1 MATEPVRRKCASSPT
16 PDGKEGWQG
25 IALEREQIGETDEE
39 FRADVEFMEARA
51 EKVLEELRRL
61 LGQFRHR
68 SYSGLRGQE
77 FLMICKD
84 GRIPV
89 AKIAKG
95 TVHGCGQRRDTDVI
109 VEIEWE
115 GLTKV
120 YMRMC
125 FAFLKS
131 GTFRARKALREC
143 RLP

>member
-77 FLMICKD
+77 FLMIYSAAETNSSD
-84 GRIPV
+84 DR
-89 AKIAKG
+89 
-95 TVHGCGQRRDTDVI
+95 TDVS
-109 VEIEWE
+109 VSERRSKKRKCDTTTSF
-115 GLTKV
+115 GAV
-120 YMRMC
+120 
-125 FAFLKS
+125 
-131 GTFRARKALREC
+131 RKAGWRPDGTGDLTERQI
-143 RLP
+143 R

>member
-77 FLMICKD
+77 FLMTCKD
-84 GRIPV
+84 GMIPT

-95 TVHGCGQRRDTDVI
+95 TVHGCGHRRDTDVI
-109 VEIEWE
+109 VETYRGVNPHATPPVSPPQPQPLQPQGCATHKW
-115 GLTKV
+115 
-120 YMRMC
+120 
-125 FAFLKS
+125 
-131 GTFRARKALREC
+131 
-143 RLP
+143 

>member
-84 GRIPV
+84 GRIPA

-125 FAFLKS
+125 FAFLCQNCP
-131 GTFRARKALREC
+131 GH
-143 RLP
+143 

>member
-1 MATEPVRRKCASSPT
+1 M
-16 PDGKEGWQG
+16 
-25 IALEREQIGETDEE
+25 
-39 FRADVEFMEARA
+39 
-51 EKVLEELRRL
+51 

-77 FLMICKD
+77 FLMTCKD
-84 GRIPV
+84 GRIPA

-125 FAFLKS
+125 FAFL
-131 GTFRARKALREC
+131 C
-143 RLP
+143 QN